1 MIDEYVSY
9 QNTWLRY
16 NRRCATLALWCSVFV
31 ILVTL
36 TVCAYVVL
44 PFGITGTIL
53 CVLCG
58 SSIVKQ
64 FKNCREDSR
73 TIKEYRQTHELSAP
87 LGQDTTYCFFIPYPI
102 HMATDMLVKV
112 LTVVGGVKNVDTR
125 HGVVTGYITI
135 SKKKKQAVVFYVGN
149 NEENCKVRAVF
160 DFDGNDD
167 WWDIFLRA
175 LFRMYPGDDFG
186 VTVANGDPL
195 IAGIL
200 DLQGDTQQI
209 AYSRTTGGTSLT
221 GFLLGGALFGEA
233 GAIVGG
239 MSGKTRTYTDV
250 RAKYSDELLV
260 RIIYTNG
267 RIWEGTVQKNSD
279 LYNEIL
285 VNVK

>member
-239 MSGKTRTYTDV
+239 MSGETRTYTDV

>member
-1 MIDEYVSY
+1 MTDEYVNY

-16 NRRCATLALWCSVFV
+16 NRECAVLALLCAGFV
-31 ILVTL
+31 IFVTL
-36 TVCAYVVL
+36 TACSYVVL
-44 PFGITGTIL
+44 PFGIIGTIW
-53 CVLCG
+53 CVMIG
-58 SSIVKQ
+58 SSIVKRC
-64 FKNCREDSR
+64 KKCREYWR
-73 TIKEYRQTHELSAP
+73 RVKEYRQTHELSAT

-102 HMATDMLVKV
+102 HIAADMLVKV
-112 LTVVGGVKNVDTR
+112 LTVVGGIKDVDTR

-135 SKKKKQAVVFYVGN
+135 SKKKKQAVTFYIGN
-149 NEENCKVRAVF
+149 NERNCKVRAVF
-160 DFDGNDD
+160 EYNGNDD

-186 VTVANGDPL
+186 VTVANGNPL
-195 IAGIL
+195 IAGVL

-267 RIWEGTVQKNSD
+267 RIWEGTVQKDSD

-285 VNVK
+285 VNAK